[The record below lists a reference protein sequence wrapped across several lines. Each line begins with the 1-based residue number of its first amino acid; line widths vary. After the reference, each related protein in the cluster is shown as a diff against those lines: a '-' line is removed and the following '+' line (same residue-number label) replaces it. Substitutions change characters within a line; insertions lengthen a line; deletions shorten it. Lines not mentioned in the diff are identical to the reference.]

1 MGRQPIADAYAH
13 AVAQVWET
21 ISLLPSG

>member
-13 AVAQVWET
+13 AVAQVCET